1 MKLTANIKLNPT
13 PEQHAVLKK
22 TLEVSNQA
30 CNAIS
35 KIAWDKKQFGQFN
48 LHKIVYHDIK
58 NRFSLSAQMTVRC
71 IAKVADAYKLDK
83 KTQRTFKQY
92 SAQPYDD
99 RIFRLMAD
107 DLVSIWALDG
117 RQKIPFQCG
126 DYQRELLKTRKGEVD
141 LMLIKGIFYLACTC
155 DVDEDTLINPED
167 ILGIDLGVVNIA
179 VDSKGNCY
187 SGKAVEKYR
196 KRISKQRQQLQ
207 KIGSRSAKRK
217 LKEISRRQADFQK
230 DVNHCISK
238 TIVTEAKRSCLSI
251 ALEDL
256 KGIRKGIKARKSGRA
271 RLHNWGFHQLKS
283 FIGYKAK
290 RFGIPVIFVDPKYTS
305 QTCPECGFVSRKN
318 RPGRD
323 IFRCCSCGFSQP
335 ADNVAA
341 LNIRAKA
348 FVNKPMVTGT
358 YVDNFMHTI
367 SSSYKPTALADGI

>member
-1 MKLTANIKLNPT
+1 MKLTANIKLSPT
-13 PEQHAVLKK
+13 PEQYEVLKK
-22 TLEVSNQA
+22 TLETANQA
-30 CNAIS
+30 CNTIS
-35 KIAWDKKQFGQFN
+35 QTAWDNRQFGQFN
-48 LHKIVYHDIK
+48 LHKLVYHEIK
-58 NRFSLSAQMTVRC
+58 NSFNLSAQMTVRC

-83 KTQRTFKQY
+83 KTPRTFKQH

-99 RIFRLMAD
+99 RIFRLMSD
-107 DLVSIWALDG
+107 DRVSIWTLDG

-126 DYQRELLKTRKGEVD
+126 EYQRELFKTRKGEVD

-167 ILGIDLGVVNIA
+167 VLGIDLGVINIA
-179 VDSKGNCY
+179 VDSNGNCY

-196 KRISKQRQQLQ
+196 KRMARQRQQLQ

-217 LKEISRRQADFQK
+217 LKKISGKQAKFQK

-271 RLHNWGFHQLKS
+271 RLHNWGFYQLKS
-283 FIGYKAK
+283 FIEYKAK

-305 QTCPECGFVSRKN
+305 QTCPECGSVNRKN
-318 RPGRD
+318 RPDRD
-323 IFRCCSCGFSQP
+323 TFRCCSCGFSQP

-348 FVNKPMVTGT
+348 LVNEPMVTGT
-358 YVDNFMHTI
+358 YVGSLLHTI
-367 SSSYKPTALADGI
+367 SSSYKPPALAGGS